1 MKFNDFKELNLK
13 DSEVTQILGGLQAP
27 SQRWRRIHSGGD
39 FSVYTNG
46 TSTYLFS
53 SRGFIKLR

>member
-1 MKFNDFKELNLK
+1 MKFNDFSELNLK
-13 DSEVTQILGGLQAP
+13 TAELTNILGGLKAP
-27 SQRWRRIHSGGD
+27 SQQWRRIHSGGD